1 MGKFNLGG
9 TFMFDRGHKSTQINV
24 KNLIFG

>member
-1 MGKFNLGG
+1 MGKFNLDG
-9 TFMFDRGHKSTQINV
+9 TFMFDRGHKSPQINT